1 MTLPGTTTTA
11 ASGAPPE
18 HTIRYVEIIETLKL
32 AWPMALTQLGQITM
46 MTTDLALI
54 GRLGSSA
61 VAAVGLAHLILF
73 VGFVLGMGPVSAVAP
88 LSAQAFGA
96 RNPRMVRRSLRVGL
110 WAAVILGI
118 PVNLVQVSGEDILI
132 AAGQTPDAAA
142 LAARYLE
149 SLAWSMI
156 PAWCFIALRN
166 FMGAVNRPE
175 PAMWVTLVA
184 IPINGLL
191 AYALIYGAFGLPR
204 LDLLGAGLATT
215 LVNIAMCGAA
225 IWICYARRPFKKY
238 RVLGRFWRMDFA
250 LMRQLIVIGVPISGA
265 LLLEWGLFSSAALL
279 VGWIGTVALAAHQIA
294 LQIATV
300 LFMVPFGIS
309 LAATVRVGHAVGR
322 RDSVAARRAG
332 FTAIALG
339 AAFMLA
345 TTVLVVLLRNAIPL
359 LFLAGESV
367 SDAES
372 RRLAATLLLIGA
384 SFFVADAIQGIAAGA
399 LRGLNDT
406 RMPMLYAG
414 VSFWLIGFTSAY
426 MLAFRWD
433 LGAVGIWIGF
443 SLAVFTFA
451 ALLTWRFHVLTRRR
465 YLPEVPEPDG
475 AVAQWPSWTGDRAK
489 GIDVHD

>member
-1 MTLPGTTTTA
+1 MTSPGTIKA
-11 ASGAPPE
+11 ADSGASSE
-18 HTIRYVEIIETLKL
+18 QAIRRVEIIETLKL

-54 GRLGSSA
+54 GRLGSKA

-73 VGFVLGMGPVSAVAP
+73 IGFVLGMGPVSAVAP
-88 LSAQAFGA
+88 LAAQAFGA

-110 WAAVILGI
+110 WVAVIVGI
-118 PVNLVQVSGEDILI
+118 PVNLVQLWGEDILT
-132 AAGQTPDAAA
+132 AAGQTPAAAA
-142 LAARYLE
+142 LAARYLT

-175 PAMWVTLVA
+175 PGLWVTVAA

-191 AYALIYGAFGLPR
+191 AYALINGAFGLPR

-215 LVNIAMCGAA
+215 CVNIAMCVAA
-225 IWICYARRPFKKY
+225 IWICYACHPFKKY
-238 RVLGRFWRMDFA
+238 RVLGRFWRMDLP
-250 LMRQLIVIGVPISGA
+250 LMRQLVVIGLPISGA

-294 LQIATV
+294 LQIATI

-322 RDSVAARRAG
+322 GDPVGARRAG
-332 FTAIALG
+332 FIAIALG
-339 AAFMLA
+339 AGFMLA
-345 TTVLVVLLRNAIPL
+345 TTFLVVLLRDAIPL
-359 LFLAGESV
+359 LFLDGESA

-406 RMPMLYAG
+406 RMPMLYAAI
-414 VSFWLIGFTSAY
+414 SFWLVGFTSAY
-426 MLAFRWD
+426 MLAFRWG

-443 SLAVFTFA
+443 SLGVFTFA

-465 YLPEVPEPDG
+465 YMPGLPEPDG
-475 AVAQWPSWTGDRAK
+475 AVA
-489 GIDVHD
+489 